1 MHNDDSDVEGR
12 LTRFVRDR
20 LGAALYREQIPLR
33 ITAWEA
39 PGEPVPFSEAV
50 AADAATEFVPFTLD
64 SEWGKPWGTTWFHL
78 TGQVPAAWRTPEA
91 TADEHTSTEL
101 VIDLGFNWHRAGY
114 QAEGLLHTVEG
125 VPVKAIN
132 PLNHHYG
139 IDHLTDGRL
148 DLYLEAAS
156 NPDFDVEEFLFQPTA
171 MGDKETAGD
180 APLYRFRSAFI
191 GLLDRE
197 VWELQADI
205 RVLSGLLGEL
215 PKTSSRRATI
225 LRALEDMLNAVDPL
239 DLHHTAS
246 AGRERL
252 APVLAKRANESAHT
266 IVAIGHAH
274 IDSAWLWPI
283 RETIRK
289 CARTFSNVLDLM
301 DRSPEFRFAA
311 SSAQQF
317 EWMKQFHPHVYARIR
332 EKVAT
337 GQFIPVGGMWVES
350 DTNLPGGEALVRQFL
365 FGQRFFTEEFGRP
378 CEEVWLPDSFG
389 YSGSLPQIATSA
401 GARWMLTQKMSWS
414 RTNDLPHHTFTW
426 EGIDGSQIFTHLPP
440 VDTYVAELT
449 AAELAHA
456 EANFREKGRATMSL
470 VPFGYGD
477 GGGGPTREMVQTANR
492 LRSLEGSPTVEIAS
506 PAEFFRRA
514 EAEYPNP
521 PIWVGEMYLESHRG
535 TYTSQAPTKRG
546 NRGSEH
552 LLREAELWATTAT
565 VRTGVAYPAEELA
578 ELWKTVLL
586 LQFHDILPGSS
597 IAWVHRDAERSYA
610 SIAERLT
617 AIIDRSLRTLV
628 GDGDVPMLANAG
640 PLALGGQT
648 AAAVGPTR
656 DAVAGPTAV
665 GAAVPDVSVLIE
677 GPLTIL
683 DNGLVRVAVD
693 EQGLIRS
700 LRTTN
705 AGRGAETRTA
715 RLGRESIAD
724 GAAGNLLQ
732 LHVDTP
738 NEWDA
743 WDIDRH
749 YLASCEDLTMVD
761 AIDVHQT
768 TDGQRIVI
776 TRSFGASTAVQT
788 IGLRHGSPVVDV
800 TAEIDWHERQKLLK
814 LTFPFAV
821 KADRAA
827 SEVQFGHVFRPTHQN
842 TSWQFA
848 QFETPAHRWVH
859 VGEPGFGVALA
870 NDATYGYD
878 IHRHTLPSSASSTV
892 VRASLLRAPLYP
904 DPESDQGRHS
914 FAFTIRPDATIAD
927 AVADGYALNVPLRA
941 VTGSTA
947 VAPLVTVSEPG
958 IVVESVK
965 LAEDGSGDVVVR
977 LYEALGEN
985 GAAVLRTDERLGRPS
1000 VVDVLERPVDAAAGL
1015 VEQVDDRDGQAAAT
1029 RIALRPFQLLTLRF
1043 PFVSAEWG
1051 TL

>member
-1 MHNDDSDVEGR
+1 M
-12 LTRFVRDR
+12 
-20 LGAALYREQIPLR
+20 
-33 ITAWEA
+33 
-39 PGEPVPFSEAV
+39 
-50 AADAATEFVPFTLD
+50 
-64 SEWGKPWGTTWFHL
+64 
-78 TGQVPAAWRTPEA
+78 
-91 TADEHTSTEL
+91 
-101 VIDLGFNWHRAGY
+101 
-114 QAEGLLHTVEG
+114 
-125 VPVKAIN
+125 KAIN

-139 IDHLTDGRL
+139 VDHLSDGRI

-156 NPDFDVEEFLFQPTA
+156 NPDFDVEEFLFQPTP
-171 MGDKETAGD
+171 MGDPSTAGD
-180 APLYRFRSAFI
+180 TLLYRFRSAAI

-205 RVLSGLLGEL
+205 RVLTGLLGEL
-215 PKTSSRRATI
+215 PASSSRRASI
-225 LRALEDMLNAVDPL
+225 LRALEDMLNTVDPL
-239 DLHHTAS
+239 ALHNTAS
-246 AGRERL
+246 AGRARL
-252 APVLAKRANESAHT
+252 APVLAKRANESAHS
-266 IVAIGHAH
+266 IIAIGHAH

-317 EWMKQFHPHVYARIR
+317 EWMKQFHPHVYERIR
-332 EKVAT
+332 AKVAN

-365 FGQRFFTEEFGRP
+365 FGQRFFTDEFGRP

-492 LRSLEGSPTVEIAS
+492 LRSLEGSSTVEIAS

-514 EAEYPNP
+514 EAEYPTP

-546 NRGSEH
+546 NRRSEH
-552 LLREAELWATTAT
+552 LLREAELWATVAT
-565 VRTGVAYPAEELA
+565 VRRGVPYPAAELS

-610 SIAERLT
+610 SITERLT
-617 AIIDRSLRTLV
+617 VIIERSLRILV

-640 PLALGGQT
+640 PRAVGAQM
-648 AAAVGPTR
+648 ASAVGPV
-656 DAVAGPTAV
+656 DDVGSAAAPVAVRVDGPM
-665 GAAVPDVSVLIE
+665 
-677 GPLTIL
+677 TIL
-683 DNGLVRVAVD
+683 DNGLLRVAVD
-693 EQGLIRS
+693 ENGLIRS
-700 LRTTN
+700 LRATGGAHSD
-705 AGRGAETRTA
+705 AGRET
-715 RLGRESIAD
+715 IAD
-724 GAAGNLLQ
+724 GAAGGLLQ

-749 YLASCEDLTMVD
+749 YLASCEEIIAVD
-761 AIDVHQT
+761 AINVEETADVC
-768 TDGQRIVI
+768 RIVV
-776 TRSFGASTAVQT
+776 TRSFGTSTAVQA
-788 IGLRHGSPVVDV
+788 IGLRRGSAVVDV
-800 TAEIDWHERQKLLK
+800 TAEVDWHERQKLLK

-859 VGEPGFGVALA
+859 VGEPSFGVALA

-878 IHRHTLPSSASSTV
+878 IHRETLPSAVSSTV

-904 DPESDQGRHS
+904 DPESDQGVHS

-927 AVADGYALNVPLRA
+927 AVSDGYALNVPLRS
-941 VTGSTA
+941 VTGA
-947 VAPLVTVSEPG
+947 DVVEPLVSTSGPG
-958 IVVESVK
+958 LVIESVK

-977 LYEALGEN
+977 LYEALGER
-985 GAAVLRTDERLGRPS
+985 GSGDVITDGRLGRPAL
-1000 VVDVLERPVDAAAGL
+1000 VDVLEGPVDAAAGL
-1015 VEQVDDRDGQAAAT
+1015 LEHRTTSTDEGPRT
-1029 RIALRPFQLLTLRF
+1029 RLTLRPFQLITLRF
-1043 PFVSAEWG
+1043 PVRPAEYG
-1051 TL
+1051 NL